1 MKKFL
6 AILPAATLA
15 LTGCL
20 SSTEEENETPAP
32 TPKILPTDYI
42 VSEMGEYSYGADGSL
57 EITKATCTDRAN
69 EYVWTKVTQQGSLTD
84 TQNNT
89 AQIDLGDGAGKNA
102 YDFKPLAGETFPNGS
117 FYKTSSLGNALI
129 EGVMLED
136 PYYSDVIFVNTQC
149 LFQNFGEMQ
158 ETLALMAK
166 VPKSSITM
174 ECNKLSIQGLEMTYV
189 SHTET
194 GMNYTLSY
202 GGKSCTVKHEFRY
215 AYNKDDC
222 AKAFSDYQQDY
233 ANGETQ
239 DFFDFNLYDQNIVVA
254 NECVDIFTSFHN
266 ETGLA
271 KSASAPTID
280 EKQFKA
286 ILRAVGSR
294 LRKGK

>member
-20 SSTEEENETPAP
+20 SSTDEETTTPPAP
-32 TPKILPTDYI
+32 KVLPTDYI

-69 EYVWTKVTQQGSLTD
+69 EYVWTKVTQHGSLTD

-89 AQIDLGDGAGKNA
+89 AQIDLGDGAGKLA
-102 YDFKPLAGETFPNGS
+102 YDFKPLTGETFPNGS

-222 AKAFSDYQQDY
+222 VDAFKDYQQEY
-233 ANGETQ
+233 AEGETQ
-239 DFFDFNLYDQNIVVA
+239 EFFDFNLYDQNIAVSD
-254 NECVDIFTSFHN
+254 ECVGLFSSFHD

-271 KSASAPTID
+271 KSGSTPAIS
-280 EKQFKA
+280 EKQIKDV
-286 ILRAVGSR
+286 LRAVGNR